1 MREPAV
7 SSRSRRNLAIASGV
21 LLFHVAALWAL
32 QTGLL
37 HRAVEVIVP
46 VQVFSEIIT
55 PPAARPEPPPQ
66 PKLREPVP
74 QPVAPRK
81 TVAPPPAPK
90 LQAAPDLPPAPNA
103 PVATTE
109 PQPAPPP
116 ITAPVAV
123 APAPAPPPAPAK

>member
-7 SSRSRRNLAIASGV
+7 SSRSRRNVAIASAV
-21 LLFHVAALWAL
+21 VLFHIAALWAL

-55 PPAARPEPPPQ
+55 PPATKPEPPPPSPPK

-74 QPVAPRK
+74 KPVAPHK
-81 TVAPPPAPK
+81 TAEPPPAPK
-90 LQAAPDLPPAPNA
+90 LQAAPDL
-103 PVATTE
+103 
-109 PQPAPPP
+109 
-116 ITAPVAV
+116 
-123 APAPAPPPAPAK
+123 